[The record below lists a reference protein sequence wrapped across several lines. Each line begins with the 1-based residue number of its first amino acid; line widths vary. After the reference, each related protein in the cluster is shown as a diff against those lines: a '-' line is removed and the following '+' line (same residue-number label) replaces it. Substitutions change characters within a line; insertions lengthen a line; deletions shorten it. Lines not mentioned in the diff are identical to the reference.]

1 MVLWLCGPRCK
12 ELEELRGASR
22 GYSKSQF
29 RASQLVMFRLQ
40 EPDSRVWR
48 PASRL
53 QQAAVAWSRQWVS
66 WRSVRP
72 TAPAGTLTGI
82 ALTQRRTG
90 PEHARIS
97 CAGLAG
103 WKLVNLNICLAIDM
117 YNCHDDAPRSGE
129 CNSER
134 CNQWA
139 SIATIMGRLLPH
151 ALKRHGSKFVPMTT
165 RRWRTCSCR
174 CCLRA
179 AVRTR

>member
-1 MVLWLCGPRCK
+1 MWLCGPRCK

-129 CNSER
+129 CKLYPKARPQSAVTNGP
-134 CNQWA
+134 A
-139 SIATIMGRLLPH
+139 SPRKWVVSFLMRSNVMG
-151 ALKRHGSKFVPMTT
+151 AS
-165 RRWRTCSCR
+165 SCR
-174 CCLRA
+174 
-179 AVRTR
+179 